1 MYKEQ
6 HGKLE
11 KYYIILFFIYFST
24 ICFLYPYG
32 ISFSKEISFR
42 ISDLFAIFI
51 TFFGLLVIIISNR
64 IKKDFLFIFFPIFPF
79 LFLEF
84 LLPLFGSVYFSS
96 FDGIINSIR
105 IVFLFAPILI
115 FVIYFGKN
123 SIANFDRILEKNLTF
138 ILILNGIYSLIQF
151 FVVNSYLP
159 ETFLITRYFEPYA
172 VDEQYKILDSTRV
185 SGFFVNS
192 TALSLF
198 SILCFIFYFAKYVFL
213 NKSKYLLLSILS
225 LFLILLSGSRVAY
238 IVAII
243 VLLLNFIY
251 LKWKQKIY
259 ILLILVALTLILI
272 ALFDKIIDP
281 SEYFIRIIRL
291 RDGLENDY
299 SLALRLE
306 YTWPSVLKGLES
318 YPFGTL
324 LQPTLIFGLIDSGY
338 LTYYAQGKWL
348 FIAAILL
355 MIISYL
361 IKSIKGLIL
370 QKSIYQLMII
380 NISIYI
386 LIALLVSNPLRSP
399 VLLFFYLIFIYFSYL
414 ERRNVNEN

>member
-1 MYKEQ
+1 M
-6 HGKLE
+6 
-11 KYYIILFFIYFST
+11 
-24 ICFLYPYG
+24 
-32 ISFSKEISFR
+32 
-42 ISDLFAIFI
+42 
-51 TFFGLLVIIISNR
+51 
-64 IKKDFLFIFFPIFPF
+64 
-79 LFLEF
+79 
-84 LLPLFGSVYFSS
+84 LPLFGSLYFSS

-123 SIANFDRILEKNLTF
+123 SIVNFDRLLEKYLTF
-138 ILILNGIYSLIQF
+138 ILISNEMYSLIQF

-159 ETFLITRYFEPYA
+159 ESFLITKYLEPYA
-172 VDEQYKILDSTRV
+172 VDEQYKILDSTRA

-225 LFLILLSGSRVAY
+225 LLLILFSGSRVAY
-238 IVAII
+238 IAAII

-251 LKWKQKIY
+251 LKWKQKLY
-259 ILLILVALTLILI
+259 IFLTFAGLTLILI
-272 ALFDKIIDP
+272 VLFNKIIDP

-291 RDGLENDY
+291 RDGLDNDY
-299 SLALRLE
+299 SLAFRLE
-306 YTWPSVLKGLES
+306 HTWPSVLEGLES

-324 LQPTLIFGLIDSGY
+324 LQPTIVFGLIDSGY

-355 MIISYL
+355 MIMSYL
-361 IKSIKGLIL
+361 IQSIKGLIL
-370 QKSIYQLMII
+370 QKSIYSLMII

-386 LIALLVSNPLRSP
+386 LGALLVSNPLRSP

-414 ERRNVNEN
+414 ERGNVNEN